1 MSSTVFVCTQTCFSN
16 SRDSLTPAVYTNR
29 TGGCLPGGIASSDS
43 DIVAKAGGKPSVGQH
58 RPSRV
63 NFDGADAVA
72 ANGSGSGGSGAAAA
86 ASASA
91 TTGGSGGV
99 GGDGEATGGSGGR
112 GGGTTGR
119 ASYNNARGSICFDG
133 GRQKNGGPRQYRDR
147 TSDRVKG
154 IRWSF
159 VFDPAGQ
166 LCYYWNMVVSLA
178 FLYNFWVIIYR
189 FAFSE
194 INRKCVSSSNPA
206 RLRHIGTFYRTV
218 STRDLR
224 HYYVANNI
232 QFQRRL
238 IESIRLIF

>member
-1 MSSTVFVCTQTCFSN
+1 MRLQTCFSN
-16 SRDSLTPAVYTNR
+16 SRDSLTPAYTNR
-29 TGGCLPGGIASSDS
+29 PGTCLTGGIASSDS
-43 DIVAKAGGKPSVGQH
+43 DIAAKAGGKSSTGQH

-63 NFDGADAVA
+63 NFDGASGGVGD
-72 ANGSGSGGSGAAAA
+72 NSGGSGSGSGAAATGSGGAGGSGGGGGSGAA
-86 ASASA
+86 
-91 TTGGSGGV
+91 
-99 GGDGEATGGSGGR
+99 
-112 GGGTTGR
+112 GGGGNTTGR

-194 INRKCVSSSNPA
+194 INRK
-206 RLRHIGTFYRTV
+206 F
-218 STRDLR
+218 
-224 HYYVANNI
+224 
-232 QFQRRL
+232 
-238 IESIRLIF
+238 

>member
-1 MSSTVFVCTQTCFSN
+1 MLYACSQTCFSN
-16 SRDSLTPAVYTNR
+16 SRDSLTPAFSSR
-29 TGGCLPGGIASSDS
+29 TAGCLPGGIASSDS
-43 DIVAKAGGKPSVGQH
+43 DIAAKAGGKSSSGQH

-63 NFDGADAVA
+63 NFDGAGTGVGSGAGGGGICGGSGGGGGGG
-72 ANGSGSGGSGAAAA
+72 GSGSGIGSGASATTAAAAAAAA
-86 ASASA
+86 ASAAGSG
-91 TTGGSGGV
+91 GGSGG
-99 GGDGEATGGSGGR
+99 SGGTAGGG

-194 INRKCVSSSNPA
+194 INRKYNDTGPRVPDRSSRRSRGP
-206 RLRHIGTFYRTV
+206 RTYG
-218 STRDLR
+218 DLR
-224 HYYVANNI
+224 V
-232 QFQRRL
+232 
-238 IESIRLIF
+238 

>member
-1 MSSTVFVCTQTCFSN
+1 MCAQTCFSQ
-16 SRDSLTPAVYTNR
+16 SRDSLTPVYTNQ
-29 TGGCLPGGIASSDS
+29 TSSCLPGGIASSDS
-43 DIVAKAGGKPSVGQH
+43 DIAAKAGGKSSSGQH

-63 NFDGADAVA
+63 NFDGPGAGVGD
-72 ANGSGSGGSGAAAA
+72 GGSGGGDGGNAGSG
-86 ASASA
+86 SASA
-91 TTGGSGGV
+91 TTAAATSSGGGGGS
-99 GGDGEATGGSGGR
+99 T
-112 GGGTTGR
+112 TTGR

-166 LCYYWNMVVSLA
+166 LCYYWNMVVSMA

-194 INRKCVSSSNPA
+194 INRKSFLFNQECLKN
-206 RLRHIGTFYRTV
+206 RLRLGYLNKFKPYFP
-218 STRDLR
+218 
-224 HYYVANNI
+224 Y
-232 QFQRRL
+232 
-238 IESIRLIF
+238 